1 VSSTI
6 SHIHSHDE
14 ARFNPE
20 SEFEHPVDLA
30 NSVALTRGE
39 KLAALDRW
47 AFQVERRLAAASEGM
62 PTYGRAA
69 ADLKLLE
76 DIRQVR
82 ETLQRSAA

>member
-1 VSSTI
+1 
-6 SHIHSHDE
+6 
-14 ARFNPE
+14 
-20 SEFEHPVDLA
+20 
-30 NSVALTRGE
+30 
-39 KLAALDRW
+39 LDRW